1 MRSRSFGALM
11 ACTLCSCAV
20 GPDFHRPAAPATD
33 RYLPG
38 DLPASTA
45 QNAGPVGAAQRF
57 LSGNEIAADWWK
69 LFQSQELNE
78 LVNQALVANPSV
90 AQAKASLRAAQ
101 EEVAAQRGDY
111 WPQIQAGFAA
121 TRQQNAL
128 GVLSPT
134 LAAPVELF
142 NLYTPQVTVSFAPD
156 VFGGN
161 RRAVESLAASAD
173 VARYE
178 LDATY
183 LTLINNVIVTVV
195 QVAGLQEQLRQT
207 ERVVGL
213 DSESLEVLRRSLA
226 LGAVAGADVAAQET
240 ALAQAQASM
249 APLRHQLE
257 VQHHQLAALLGKLPA
272 DSPVLK
278 LQLSDL
284 QLPTEIPL
292 SVPSRLV
299 ERRPDVLAAEA
310 QLHAATAQVGVAI
323 ADMLPQFDITAGIGS
338 VATVMSDLF
347 KSGTG
352 FWSAGGSL
360 TQTLFAGGQLLH
372 KKRAADAMLD
382 AAGASYRATVLG
394 AFQNVADSLHALT
407 SDAEVL
413 EATARAAQASENSF
427 NIARRQLDLGS
438 VNYVYLLIAQQSYMQ
453 AQIALVQARANRL
466 ADTAA
471 LFQALGGSPVTAL
484 KAD

>member
-1 MRSRSFGALM
+1 MRSRAFGAWM
-11 ACTLCSCAV
+11 ACGLCSCAV
-20 GPDFHRPAAPATD
+20 GPDFHRPAAPAAAS
-33 RYLPG
+33 YLPQ

-45 QNAGPVGAAQRF
+45 HTEGPAGAAQSF
-57 LSGNEIAADWWK
+57 LAGKEISADWWK
-69 LFQSQELNE
+69 AFQSEELN
-78 LVNQALVANPSV
+78 ALVSEALAANPSV
-90 AQAKASLRAAQ
+90 AQAKAALRAAQ
-101 EEVAAQRGDY
+101 EQVAAQRGEY
-111 WPQIQAGFAA
+111 WPQVQAGFAGI
-121 TRQQNAL
+121 RQQNAL

-142 NLYTPQVTVSFAPD
+142 NLYTPEVTVSFAPD

-183 LTLINNVIVTVV
+183 LTLINNVIATVV

-207 ERVVGL
+207 ERIVGL

-240 ALAQAQASM
+240 ALAQAQATV

-257 VQHHQLAALLGKLPA
+257 VQRHQLAALLGKLPS

-323 ADMLPQFDITAGIGS
+323 ADMLPQFDITGGIGS

-347 KSGTG
+347 RNGTG
-352 FWSAGGSL
+352 FWTAGGTL
-360 TQTLFAGGQLLH
+360 TQTLFAGGELLH

-382 AAGASYRATVLG
+382 EVGASYRSTVLG

-407 SDAEVL
+407 SDADTL
-413 EATARAAQASENSF
+413 EATTRAARASETSF
-427 NIARRQLDLGS
+427 SIARRQLDLGS
-438 VNYVYLLIAQQSYMQ
+438 VNYVYLLVAQQSYMQ
-453 AQIALVQARANRL
+453 AQIALVQAQTNRL

-471 LFQALGGSPVTAL
+471 LFQALGGSPSQ
-484 KAD
+484 